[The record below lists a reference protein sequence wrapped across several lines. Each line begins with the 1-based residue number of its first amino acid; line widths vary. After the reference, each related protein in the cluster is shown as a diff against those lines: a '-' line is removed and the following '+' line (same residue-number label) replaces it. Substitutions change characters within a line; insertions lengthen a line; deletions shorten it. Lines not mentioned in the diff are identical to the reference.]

1 METPLAECESFVKE
15 RFHSGTYG
23 FGAANTMAH
32 EGQTAEADVSEA
44 ESCEG
49 DDAGDVDKTCH
60 SQFGGL
66 CEQSPVTV
74 HAARLVQV
82 LARALVDH
90 QLKVGQLL
98 LLSTRADSFLG
109 FLGIC
114 MKRPRLHVLLQA
126 HAQPDGDRVDF
137 LQPDCD
143 RPTCLTAH
151 QLFERM
157 LSQEMVGGFLPKDH
171 TLTIE
176 VWKYDLLWEPPRAVI
191 QMDSVL
197 KTISLNSKTPLTVK
211 KPQLRLPFG
220 IKRPGATDKK
230 SQKKRKAGNRKKR
243 GKVEPAKRKSRQR
256 QTESDN
262 ASTCSH
268 DDSSSDSGDDD
279 PTRALFEVEEPLP
292 ISDSAAQE
300 EEKVVKILDAYG
312 AICSAHESLVESMS
326 SSDPASSS
334 STAAAASSVP
344 SASVA
349 EKNVCKPSSKTETHK
364 PKTSSY
370 FSKTLGV
377 DEVGIAASARSM
389 CFFCKNRI
397 EKGTVRFSLH
407 HNTKRPPAWVHS
419 MCLPSLLCQE
429 GSLMGPSKQRLEHL
443 KNSGTLDH
451 GLREAVS
458 SALSAMPSG

>member
-1 METPLAECESFVKE
+1 MWIICQRAFSFWNLWVWCGKHHGPWGSDCGGGCFRGRKLRRWWRWRCGQDLPQSVWWFVRAISSDSACCKIGASSCQGTCGPSAEGWTTLALVYKGRLF
-15 RFHSGTYG
+15 SGLPWDL
-23 FGAANTMAH
+23 H
-32 EGQTAEADVSEA
+32 EEAQA
-44 ESCEG
+44 
-49 DDAGDVDKTCH
+49 TC
-60 SQFGGL
+60 STT
-66 CEQSPVTV
+66 SPCATRWWPSWFS
-74 HAARLVQV
+74 AARLWSSN
-82 LARALVDH
+82 
-90 QLKVGQLL
+90 LL
-98 LLSTRADSFLG
+98 DRSSIVREDAFAG
-109 FLGIC
+109 NGWRFFA
-114 MKRPRLHVLLQA
+114 KRPYSDNWSLEIW
-126 HAQPDGDRVDF
+126 F
-137 LQPDCD
+137 
-143 RPTCLTAH
+143 
-151 QLFERM
+151 
-157 LSQEMVGGFLPKDH
+157 
-171 TLTIE
+171 TLGT
-176 VWKYDLLWEPPRAVI
+176 PRAVI

-300 EEKVVKILDAYG
+300 EEKVVKILDAHG